1 MATFESGCNPSSR
14 KAWASRA
21 ALSSYWPQVTWRSP
35 WIRAVRSGTS
45 SAMASQMLAKC
56 IFICAPLEQ
65 PVGGPQR
72 RRQPRRASRGGR
84 SVRPM
89 RALLAPPPRS
99 TVDTSSE
106 AFVKNRADM
115 LEQLAVIDD
124 LLDQAEAGGGPAAM
138 ERMRSRGKMPIRERI
153 ANVLDPDSPFLEISA
168 LAGYNS
174 DYTIGGGM
182 VVGVGVIAGVECV
195 IMGNDPSVLG
205 GALTPYAQK
214 KWMRAIEIARENRIP
229 YVSFVESAGADLRV
243 ETEESGRR
251 RVNTE
256 HFAETGRPFYEM
268 IELSKLGIP
277 TVCVVFGSS
286 TAGGAYQPGLSDYV
300 IVVKEQSKIFLAGP
314 PLVKMAT
321 GEESDDET
329 LGGARM
335 HAEVSGL
342 GDYFAEDEMDA
353 LRLCREFVSHL
364 NWRKAGPEPALRADE
379 PIHDP
384 EELLGLVSRDLRQ
397 PVDVRDVIARV
408 VDGSRFEEFKPRY
421 GNSMICGWASIHGYP
436 VGILGNNGVIYP
448 DSAQK
453 AAHFIQLCNQVD
465 VPLVFLQNITGFM
478 VGRDF
483 EADGI
488 IKKGSQM
495 INAVTNSTV
504 PHLTVIIGAS
514 YGAGTYGMSGRA
526 FGNRFTFLW
535 PTAKIAVMG
544 PKQIAGVMSQ
554 VRRGQAARK
563 GIPFDEEEDA
573 KVVAAV
579 EATQEAGSL
588 ALVASG
594 AISDD
599 GIIDPRDTR
608 TVLGM
613 CLSVVRNRAVEGTGS
628 YGVFRL

>member
-1 MATFESGCNPSSR
+1 MP
-14 KAWASRA
+14 
-21 ALSSYWPQVTWRSP
+21 PP
-35 WIRAVRSGTS
+35 
-45 SAMASQMLAKC
+45 
-56 IFICAPLEQ
+56 
-65 PVGGPQR
+65 
-72 RRQPRRASRGGR
+72 
-84 SVRPM
+84 
-89 RALLAPPPRS
+89 LLAPPLPS
-99 TVDTSSE
+99 SLDTASE
-106 AFVKNRADM
+106 TFERNRADM
-115 LEQLAVIDD
+115 EEQLGVLSE

-138 ERMRSRGKMPIRERI
+138 DRMRSRGKLPIRERI
-153 ANVLDPDSPFLEISA
+153 ANVLDPDSPFLEISP
-168 LAGYNS
+168 LAGYGS
-174 DYTIGGGM
+174 DYVLGGGM
-182 VVGVGVIAGVECV
+182 VVGVGVIAGTECV
-195 IMGNDPSVLG
+195 VMGNDPSVLG
-205 GALTPYAQK
+205 GALTPYALK
-214 KWMRAIEIARENRIP
+214 KWMRAIEIARDNRIP

-243 ETEESGRR
+243 QTGGDGGRR
-251 RVNTE
+251 RAQTE
-256 HFAETGRPFYEM
+256 HFAETGRSFYEM
-268 IELSKLGIP
+268 IELSRLGIP

-300 IVVKEQSKIFLAGP
+300 IVVEEQSKIFLAGP

-329 LGGARM
+329 LGGAGL

-342 GDYFAEDEMDA
+342 GDYFATDEMDA
-353 LRLCREFVSHL
+353 IRMCREVVSHL
-364 NWRKAGPEPALRADE
+364 NWRKPGPEPALDPEA
-379 PIHDP
+379 PVHDP
-384 EELLGLVSRDLRQ
+384 DELLGLVSRDLRQ
-397 PVDVRDVIARV
+397 PVDVRDVVARV

-421 GNSMICGWASIHGYP
+421 GSTVVCGWARIHGYP
-436 VGILGNNGVIYP
+436 VGIVGNNGVIYP
-448 DSAQK
+448 EGAEK

-465 VPLVFLQNITGFM
+465 VPLVFLQNITGYM

-483 EADGI
+483 EAAGI

-504 PHLTVIIGAS
+504 PHLTVIIGSS

-563 GIPFDEEEDA
+563 GIEFDEEEDA
-573 KVVAAV
+573 KIVAAV
-579 EATQEAGSL
+579 EATQEKGSL
-588 ALVASG
+588 ALVATG

-608 TVLGM
+608 TALGL
-613 CLSVVRNRAVEGTGS
+613 CLSVVRNRAIEGAAS

>member
-1 MATFESGCNPSSR
+1 MTR
-14 KAWASRA
+14 
-21 ALSSYWPQVTWRSP
+21 T
-35 WIRAVRSGTS
+35 
-45 SAMASQMLAKC
+45 
-56 IFICAPLEQ
+56 
-65 PVGGPQR
+65 
-72 RRQPRRASRGGR
+72 
-84 SVRPM
+84 
-89 RALLAPPPRS
+89 LLAPPVHS
-99 TVDTSSE
+99 HVDTNDE
-106 AFVKNRADM
+106 QFQKNRADM
-115 LEQLAVIDD
+115 LEQLEKIDE
-124 LLDQAEAGGGPAAM
+124 LLDQAAAGGGPERM
-138 ERMRSRGKMPIRERI
+138 ERLRQRGKLPIRERI

-168 LAGYNS
+168 LAGYGS
-174 DYTIGGGM
+174 DYTLGGGM

-205 GALTPYAQK
+205 GALTPYALK

-243 ETEESGRR
+243 DTGGGGGGSGRRTQTSHFAESGRS
-251 RVNTE
+251 
-256 HFAETGRPFYEM
+256 FYEM

-300 IVVKEQSKIFLAGP
+300 IVVKDQSKVFLAGP

-329 LGGARM
+329 LGGAQL
-335 HAEVSGL
+335 HAETSGL

-353 LRLCREFVSHL
+353 IRMCREVVSHL
-364 NWRKAGPEPALRADE
+364 NWRKHGREPSLLPDE
-379 PIHDP
+379 PLYDRD
-384 EELLGLVSRDLRQ
+384 ELLGLVSRDLRT
-397 PVDVRDVIARV
+397 PVDVRDVIARIT
-408 VDGSRFEEFKPRY
+408 DGSRFEEFKHRY
-421 GNSMICGWASIHGYP
+421 GSTLICGWASVHGFP
-436 VGILGNNGVIYP
+436 VGILGNNGVLYP
-448 DSAQK
+448 ESAEK
-453 AAHFIQLCNQVD
+453 AAHFIQLCNQID
-465 VPLVFLQNITGFM
+465 VPLLFLQNITGYM
-478 VGRDF
+478 VGKDF
-483 EADGI
+483 EAAGI

-495 INAVTNSTV
+495 LNAVTNSTV
-504 PHLTVIIGAS
+504 PHITVIIGSS

-563 GIPFDEEEDA
+563 GEAFDEEEDA
-573 KVVAAV
+573 KVVAMV
-579 EATQEAGSL
+579 EAIQEKGSL

-608 TVLGM
+608 TVVGM
-613 CLSVVRNRAVEGTGS
+613 CLSVSANKAVEGADG